1 MRAMFLK
8 LKNFEDMKTI
18 IKALEQRDF
27 KPRKK
32 WWGFVKENKRF
43 LCRYQHIMV
52 IFENNTPVYVYQET
66 KTDKAGVSFAI
77 KYMNYE
83 AV

>member
-1 MRAMFLK
+1 
-8 LKNFEDMKTI
+8 MKTI
-18 IKALEQRDF
+18 ISALNQNEF

-52 IFENNTPVYVYQET
+52 IFENNKPVYVYQET
-66 KTDKAGVSFAI
+66 KTDKAGVAFAI
-77 KYMNYE
+77 KYLSL
-83 AV
+83 